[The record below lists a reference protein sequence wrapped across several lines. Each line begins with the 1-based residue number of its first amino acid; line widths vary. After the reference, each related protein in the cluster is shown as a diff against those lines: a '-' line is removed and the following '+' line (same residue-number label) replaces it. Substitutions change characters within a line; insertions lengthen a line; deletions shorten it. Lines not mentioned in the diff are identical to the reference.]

1 MKNVINVILACCL
14 VGFAMAEFP
23 EGANVF
29 LHTGNS
35 DSYIDTYVTNL
46 STHIEIQNGTLS
58 FIDNGTNLWTSTE
71 SHDWGSYLPSGAPN
85 PSADAIAINKPLV
98 FQPVGTEW
106 SVVGVFSVLSLS
118 PGVSMDVMSNEGSV
132 KWDFP
137 DGSSWQWVAES
148 SVDIPAIASSIKL
161 ATVDGVEVVQIDYAA
176 SDSAAELAVFRSDTM
191 AGTYSSVTNATW
203 TQVDATTRRATIP
216 TGGAISAFFRARI
229 ADNIPAHIQSSC
241 PVFFPG
247 GVMTGSSDINPIVY
261 DSAITIEVGG
271 KKYRVAAEA
280 LE

>member
-23 EGANVF
+23 EGASVF

-46 STHIEIQNGTLS
+46 PTHIEIQNGTLS

-71 SHDWGSYLPSGAPN
+71 AHDWGSYLPSGAPN
-85 PSADAIAINKPLV
+85 PSADAIAINKPIA

-118 PGVSMDVMSNEGSV
+118 PGVSMDVTSNSGSV
-132 KWDFP
+132 KWTFP

-148 SVDIPAIASSIKL
+148 SIDIPAIASAIKL
-161 ATVDGVEVVQIDYAA
+161 VTVDGVECVQIDYAA
-176 SDSAAELAVFRSDTM
+176 SDSAAELSVLRSDTM
-191 AGTYSSVTNATW
+191 VGTYSAVTNATW

-216 TGGAISAFFRARI
+216 VGGATSAFFRARI

-247 GVMTGSSDINPIVY
+247 GVMTGASDINPIVY
-261 DSAITIEVGG
+261 DSAVTIEVDG

>member
-23 EGANVF
+23 EGAKVF

-35 DSYIDTYVTNL
+35 DSYFDTYVTNL
-46 STHIEIQNGTLS
+46 PTRIEIQNGTLS

-71 SHDWGSYLPSGAPN
+71 SHDWGSYLPSGARN
-85 PSADAIAINKPLV
+85 PTSEAIAINKPLA

-106 SVVGVFSVLSLS
+106 SVAGGFAVLSLS

-132 KWDFP
+132 KWKFP

-148 SVDIPAIASSIKL
+148 SIDIPAIASAIKL
-161 ATVDGVEVVQIDYAA
+161 VTVDGVECVQIDYAV
-176 SDSAAELAVFRSDTM
+176 SESSADLAVFRADTM
-191 AGTYSSVTNATW
+191 VGTYSSVTNATW

-216 TGGAISAFFRARI
+216 TGGATSAFFRARI

-247 GVMTGSSDINPIVY
+247 GVMTGASDINPIVY
-261 DSAITIEVGG
+261 DSAITIEVDG
-271 KKYRVAAEA
+271 KKYRIAAEA
-280 LE
+280 LQ